1 MYNQEQIKNC
11 TVKSFSE
18 HKIEKSLWKEKKK
31 NHSRLLNLFILSLLN
46 CMAISQR
53 YVWQITYCFFA
64 LELTFNILGFA
75 VKIIRKFF
83 SYKKTT

>member
-31 NHSRLLNLFILSLLN
+31 KPQSAFKIVYFKPFELHGYFTKVCVTDYLL
-46 CMAISQR
+46 
-53 YVWQITYCFFA
+53 FFC
-64 LELTFNILGFA
+64 
-75 VKIIRKFF
+75 IRA
-83 SYKKTT
+83 YI

>member
-31 NHSRLLNLFILSLLN
+31 
-46 CMAISQR
+46 
-53 YVWQITYCFFA
+53 
-64 LELTFNILGFA
+64 
-75 VKIIRKFF
+75 
-83 SYKKTT
+83 KTTVGF